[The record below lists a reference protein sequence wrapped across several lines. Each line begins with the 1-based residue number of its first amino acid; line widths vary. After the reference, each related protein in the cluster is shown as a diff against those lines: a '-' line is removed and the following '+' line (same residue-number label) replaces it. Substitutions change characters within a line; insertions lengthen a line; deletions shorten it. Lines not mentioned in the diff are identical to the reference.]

1 MEVLLRSTIQSA
13 QCEAR
18 CKGLDNPD
26 DLQDCLG
33 VCSVI
38 IKNIDDSLCMFP
50 RLCTGGCRVA
60 CQDNEVNDA
69 MTKRKISGV
78 TQTSCHLDWS
88 LKEEGDNNG
97 NVVFIVAGVDRAG
110 MINIISGSILDT
122 QMEMTPA
129 MTSKFVKMTVLAV
142 NSIGLLDIK
151 EMDIEPQDACE
162 NLSVKVEETTLK
174 TGNLP
179 AKVEETTLKTGN
191 IPAEVEE
198 EAFETIQEIDSI
210 DVKLQETDE
219 VVVQKLTDISLNVQI
234 ALFITLILILTL
246 LVSIISYFFFKGNV
260 REKKSEGDRFEED
273 LFLDSKCWIV

>member
-1 MEVLLRSTIQSA
+1 M
-13 QCEAR
+13 
-18 CKGLDNPD
+18 
-26 DLQDCLG
+26 
-33 VCSVI
+33 
-38 IKNIDDSLCMFP
+38 
-50 RLCTGGCRVA
+50 A

-69 MTKRKISGV
+69 MNKRRISGV

-88 LKEEGDNNG
+88 LEEEGDNNDNS
-97 NVVFIVAGVDRAG
+97 NVVFIVAGVDQYG
-110 MINIISGSILDT
+110 MINIISGSILET
-122 QMEMTPA
+122 KMEMTPA
-129 MTSKFVKMTVLAV
+129 ITSKFVKMTVLAV
-142 NSIGLLDIK
+142 NRNGLLDMK

-162 NLSVKVEETTLK
+162 NLSVEVEETTLK
-174 TGNLP
+174 TGKLP

-198 EAFETIQEIDSI
+198 EVFETIQEIDSI

-273 LFLDSKCWIV
+273 SFLDSECWIV

>member
-1 MEVLLRSTIQSA
+1 M
-13 QCEAR
+13 
-18 CKGLDNPD
+18 
-26 DLQDCLG
+26 
-33 VCSVI
+33 
-38 IKNIDDSLCMFP
+38 
-50 RLCTGGCRVA
+50 A

-69 MTKRKISGV
+69 ITKRRISGL

-88 LKEEGDNNG
+88 LKEEVDNNG
-97 NVVFIVAGVDRAG
+97 NVVFIVAGVDQSG

-142 NSIGLLDIK
+142 NSIGLLDMK

-162 NLSVKVEETTLK
+162 NLSVEVEETTLK

>member
-38 IKNIDDSLCMFP
+38 IKNNDDSLCMFP

-69 MTKRKISGV
+69 MTKRKISVV

-88 LKEEGDNNG
+88 LKEEGDSNG

-122 QMEMTPA
+122 KMEMTPA
-129 MTSKFVKMTVLAV
+129 ITSKFVKMTVLAV
-142 NSIGLLDIK
+142 NSNGLLDMK
-151 EMDIEPQDACE
+151 EVDIEPQDSCE
-162 NLSVKVEETTLK
+162 NLFV
-174 TGNLP
+174 
-179 AKVEETTLKTGN
+179 
-191 IPAEVEE
+191 EVE
-198 EAFETIQEIDSI
+198 ATTFEKIPEIDLVDNQI
-210 DVKLQETDE
+210 HQTE
-219 VVVQKLTDISLNVQI
+219 VVIVQKLTNSSQHFQI
-234 ALFITLILILTL
+234 ALFITLILILAL
-246 LVSIISYFFFKGNV
+246 ILSIIYCFFNGNS
-260 REKKSEGDRFEED
+260 REKKSEGNRFEED
-273 LFLDSKCWIV
+273 SFLDSECWIV